1 MYNNS
6 QQQQQQQ
13 QQNPMNLLISPF
25 NPSPD
30 YNDDSVQLQYASDP
44 SPSQQQEI
52 YNNQSPQF
60 EMMNYSNEFISHS
73 PESSSS
79 AESNLISPPQQY
91 YPSDMNWTDN
101 NNNTHSSFMGSD
113 YTNHRHATSSST
125 MKKRSSSV
133 PPHYNKFRP
142 AQQQDYMYNQFQVVN
157 HLQQPNSTTTTATK
171 PLPIKI
177 PRMHPGHLHLNQP
190 MDMEA
195 YRRQL
200 DEKLE
205 KINFDD
211 ITVAELKDALRE
223 RGLPATGRK
232 AELLSRLKR
241 ERDLLKDRN
250 AIAEAAAAVDSLTS
264 PSMMATTTTTTTTP
278 LHRRVTHLNLSSSE
292 DSPTKRHQRLYNPY
306 SPPPYSN
313 PRLAFSV
320 PETNTQLFLND
331 QYMNRPS
338 SLSNPIE
345 LEEQQRKDIWDD
357 QTLQNFLN
365 QI

>member
-1 MYNNS
+1 
-6 QQQQQQQ
+6 
-13 QQNPMNLLISPF
+13 
-25 NPSPD
+25 
-30 YNDDSVQLQYASDP
+30 
-44 SPSQQQEI
+44 
-52 YNNQSPQF
+52 
-60 EMMNYSNEFISHS
+60 MNYSNEFISHS

-79 AESNLISPPQQY
+79 TESNLISPPQQY
-91 YPSDMNWTDN
+91 YPSDMNWTDTS
-101 NNNTHSSFMGSD
+101 NTNSSFTGSD
-113 YTNHRHATSSST
+113 YTNHHHATSSSST
-125 MKKRSSSV
+125 TVKKRSSSV
-133 PPHYNKFRP
+133 PPHYNKFKP

-157 HLQQPNSTTTTATK
+157 NLQPQQPISNSSSTK

-264 PSMMATTTTTTTTP
+264 PSMMAAATTP
-278 LHRRVTHLNLSSSE
+278 LHRRVTHLNLSSE

-306 SPPPYSN
+306 SPPLYSN

-345 LEEQQRKDIWDD
+345 LEEQQRKGI
-357 QTLQNFLN
+357 
-365 QI
+365 I